1 MAAARLTT
9 AEARSPPEP
18 APGLLPE
25 PGVDARPAKATIL
38 IVDDEANN
46 RFALAQVLADLEE
59 NVVEAV
65 SGEDALRYLL
75 REECA
80 VILLD
85 ANMPGLDGYATAE
98 LIRRRDRSRHIPI
111 IFVSAVDKDDKH
123 VARAYALGVFDYVF
137 KPVDPIM
144 LRSKVAVLVELYKK
158 NAEVLHTAELE
169 RFLQEEN
176 LRIRQEKLEAER
188 RLREVEVRQA
198 VILRSQ
204 PIALYSA
211 AIDGRFNGP
220 RFLSESIGQV
230 VGFAPNA
237 FVDNPSLWSERIHP
251 EDRGRVLEEVG
262 AIATNGVLST
272 EYRWLCADG
281 SQRVFLDRAVLVR
294 SESGQPQ
301 EIYGSC
307 LDVTDRREVEQQ
319 LFQAQKMEAVGQ
331 LTGGIAHDFNNMLTV
346 VIGNLDSLARSLKG
360 TGRNF
365 DRAQMAL
372 TGALSCAE
380 LTRRM
385 LAFARRQPLQPKAV
399 HLGQMSLNV
408 AKLLSRTL
416 GEKITIEVKIADDLW
431 RVLVDPAQVESSL
444 INLAVNARDAMAEG
458 GMLLIEARNASFSG
472 FHPAANGDALRGDF
486 VLLSVTDTGAGMPA
500 DVLERALEPFFT
512 TKKMGQ
518 GTGLGLSMVYGFV
531 KQSGGHVRIESTV
544 GRGTS
549 VLLYLPRTDAA
560 VEPELAFT
568 EDELATLS
576 GRDRTILLVED
587 DAGVRAVT
595 AALLKEL
602 QFTIIE
608 AENGSRALEIIDRES
623 RIDLLFTDIVMPG
636 GMNGFELGRLARER
650 RPQLPVLYATG
661 YAASF
666 SASEQSADVLT
677 KPYRETELLAKLRV
691 LLPQIARESSPL
703 LG

>member
-1 MAAARLTT
+1 MAAARLTPLD
-9 AEARSPPEP
+9 PPETSVEQ
-18 APGLLPE
+18 LFDLRV
-25 PGVDARPAKATIL
+25 GVRPAKATIL
-38 IVDDEANN
+38 IVDDEPNN
-46 RFALAQVLADLEE
+46 RFALSQVLADLEE

-144 LRSKVAVLVELYKK
+144 LRSKVSVLVDLYKK
-158 NAEVLHTAELE
+158 NAEVLRKAELE

-188 RLREVEVRQA
+188 RLRQIEARQT
-198 VILRSQ
+198 VILRSL

-211 AIDGRFNGP
+211 GVDGRFTGP
-220 RFLSESIGQV
+220 RFLSESIGQTT
-230 VGFAPNA
+230 GFALDA
-237 FVDNPSLWSERIHP
+237 FVDNPHLWSERIHP
-251 EDRGRVLEEVG
+251 EDRTRVLAEVRS
-262 AIATNGVLST
+262 IAESDTLST

-281 SQRVFLDRAVLVR
+281 SLRVFLDRAVLVR
-294 SESGQPQ
+294 GENGQPQ
-301 EIYGSC
+301 EIFGSC
-307 LDVTDRREVEQQ
+307 LDVTDRRQVEQQ

-399 HLGQMSLNV
+399 HIGQMSLNV
-408 AKLLSRTL
+408 AKLLGRTL
-416 GEKITIEVKIADDLW
+416 GEKITIEVKMAEDLW

-444 INLAVNARDAMAEG
+444 INLAVNARDAMEEG
-458 GMLLIEARNASFSG
+458 GVLLIEARNATFAGGPPSG
-472 FHPAANGDALRGDF
+472 EAPRGDF
-486 VLLSVTDTGAGMPA
+486 VVLSVTDTGVGMSP
-500 DVLERALEPFFT
+500 DVLEHALEPFFT
-512 TKKMGQ
+512 TKKVGH

-531 KQSGGHVRIESTV
+531 KQSGGHVRIDSAV

-549 VLLYLPRTDAA
+549 VQLYLPKTDA
-560 VEPELAFT
+560 VLEPELT
-568 EDELATLS
+568 LTDEELATLS
-576 GRDRTILLVED
+576 GCDRTVLLVED
-587 DAGVRAVT
+587 DAGVRAMT

-602 QFTIIE
+602 QFTVIE
-608 AENGSRALEIIDRES
+608 ADNGLRALDIIDRETA
-623 RIDLLFTDIVMPG
+623 IDLLFTDIVMPG

-650 RPQLPVLYATG
+650 RPSLPVLYATG

-666 SASEQSADVLT
+666 SASEKGADLLT
-677 KPYRETELLAKLRV
+677 KPYREADLLAKLRV
-691 LLPQIARESSPL
+691 LLPMNAVGEMAVGRGL
-703 LG
+703 

>member
-1 MAAARLTT
+1 MAAARLTPY
-9 AEARSPPEP
+9 SPLQ
-18 APGLLPE
+18 ALE
-25 PGVDARPAKATIL
+25 PGVQSPELVVDARPAKANIL

-46 RFALAQVLADLEE
+46 RFALSQVLADLEE
-59 NVVEAV
+59 NIVEAV

-111 IFVSAVDKDDKH
+111 IFVSAIDKDDKH
-123 VARAYALGVFDYVF
+123 VARAYAIGVFDYVF

-158 NAEVLHTAELE
+158 NAEVLRTAELE

-176 LRIRQEKLEAER
+176 LRIRREKLEAER
-188 RLREVEVRQA
+188 RLRQVEVRQA

-211 AIDGRFNGP
+211 GVDGRFNGP
-220 RFLSESIGQV
+220 RFLSESIGQA
-230 VGFAPNA
+230 VGFAPDA
-237 FVDNPSLWSERIHP
+237 FVDNPNLWSERIHP
-251 EDRGRVLEEVG
+251 EDRTRVLEEVG
-262 AIATNGVLST
+262 DIAKSGVLST

-294 SESGQPQ
+294 NEAGQPQ
-301 EIYGSC
+301 EIFGSC
-307 LDVTDRREVEQQ
+307 LDVTDRRLVEHQ

-399 HLGQMSLNV
+399 HLGRVSLNV
-408 AKLLSRTL
+408 AKLLGRTL

-458 GMLLIEARNASFSG
+458 GMLTIEARNASFSS
-472 FHPAANGDALRGDF
+472 FYPANGDALRGDY
-486 VLLSVTDTGAGMPA
+486 VLLSVTDTGAGMSSE
-500 DVLERALEPFFT
+500 VLERALEPFFT
-512 TKKMGQ
+512 TKKMGH

-531 KQSGGHVRIESTV
+531 KQSGGHVRIDSTV

-549 VLLYLPRTDAA
+549 VQLYLPRTEAA
-560 VEPELAFT
+560 VEAEVEFR

-576 GRDRTILLVED
+576 GRDHTILLVED

-602 QFTIIE
+602 QFTVIE
-608 AENGSRALEIIDRES
+608 AENGSRALDIIDRES

-661 YAASF
+661 YTASF
-666 SASEQSADVLT
+666 SASEQGADVLT
-677 KPYRETELLAKLRV
+677 KPYRETDLLAKLRI
-691 LLPQIARESSPL
+691 LLPQTAQS
-703 LG
+703 